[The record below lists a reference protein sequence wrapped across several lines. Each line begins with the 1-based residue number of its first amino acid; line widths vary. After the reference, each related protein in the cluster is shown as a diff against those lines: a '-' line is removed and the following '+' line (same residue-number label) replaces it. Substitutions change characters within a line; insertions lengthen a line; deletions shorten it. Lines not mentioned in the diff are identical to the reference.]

1 MEGPRQVWY
10 TTSRMLEIVQS
21 FHDDM
26 RAELKINGKMLD
38 GEIRVTNGLRQR
50 YTMAPILFNAVVE
63 AWPVH

>member
-21 FHDDM
+21 FHDVM

-38 GEIRVTNGLRQR
+38 GEIRVTNGLRQ
-50 YTMAPILFNAVVE
+50 
-63 AWPVH
+63 